1 MKFTIGWLKDYL
13 DTDASLDQIVDT
25 LTAVGLEVEE
35 VTDVGADLAAVR
47 TAKVIDAQPHPDA
60 DKLRLC
66 KVMAHNDDGSTQEV
80 QVVCGA
86 PNARAGMIAAFAPV
100 GTYLPTI
107 DLTLTK
113 AKIRGV
119 ESFGMMC
126 SERELGF
133 GEDHDGIIDLPEGT
147 PLGAP
152 IADIYGKN
160 DPMIEIAITP
170 NRPDCLGV
178 YGIARDLAAAGL
190 GTLKPMTAPVI
201 SATIDD
207 KAAIVAPA
215 DQGGLSA
222 CPVFAGRIVKNV
234 KNGDSPDWLK
244 SRLTAIGLRPISA
257 LVDITN
263 YISYSYGRPLHVY
276 DLSKVSGAIGARL
289 AKMGESF
296 TALDEVTYELSDA
309 DCVIADEAGVLG
321 LGGIMG
327 GLDSG
332 CTETTIDVLI
342 ESAWFD
348 PITIAHSGR
357 AHNILSD
364 ARYRFERGVDPQSVV
379 PGLDIATQMILD
391 ACGGAAGPMTV
402 AGEVPNHERNL
413 SMPIARINALAGID
427 VAADETI
434 GILDALGFAPT
445 VDGGTV
451 SVTVPNWRPDVDGT
465 ADLVEEVVRIVG
477 LDNLQAVDL
486 PPVSG
491 GAGKATSLLQDRRRW
506 VRRSLANQGLHEAV
520 TYSFMDEAHAKLFDG
535 GNRKVQLVNPIST
548 ELGTMRPSILPN
560 LINAA
565 ARNVARGQDVIRLF
579 EVGPQYAGDLPDDQ
593 QMVAAALRRGTAADR
608 NMHDAAR
615 PVDLF
620 DAKADAIA
628 ALRDAGAPVDT
639 AQVVADAPSWYH
651 PGRSGTIRLGPKV
664 VLAHFGELH
673 PKILKALDLKGPAV
687 AAEIFIDAIP
697 QPKAKKGKPVSKSKG
712 AVDMAQ
718 LLPVHRDFAFELDST
733 VAADAVL
740 RAAKGADKALI
751 TGARVFDL
759 YEGEH
764 MTDGRKSLAITVTL
778 QPRDKTLTDKDI
790 EAVSDKIIA
799 AVAKAT
805 GGTLRG

>member
-1 MKFTIGWLKDYL
+1 MKFTLGWLKDYL
-13 DTDASLDQIVDT
+13 DTDASLDQIVET

-35 VTDVGADLAAVR
+35 VVDTGAALAAVR

-66 KVMAHNDDGSTQEV
+66 KMLAHIDGTEQEI

-100 GTYLPTI
+100 GTYLPAI

-147 PLGAP
+147 ELGVP

-190 GTLKPMTAPVI
+190 GTLKPLTVPAI
-201 SATIDD
+201 NETTSD
-207 KAAIVAPA
+207 KANIVAPT
-215 DQGGLSA
+215 DQAGLAA

-234 KNGDSPDWLK
+234 KNAESPDWLK
-244 SRLTAIGLRPISA
+244 NRLTAIGLRPISA

-263 YISYSYGRPLHVY
+263 YISYSHGRPLHVY
-276 DLSKVSGAIGARL
+276 DLSKVTGAIGARL
-289 AKMGESF
+289 AKAGESF
-296 TALDEVTYELSDA
+296 TALDEETYELTET

-332 CTETTIDVLI
+332 CTEATTDVLI

-348 PITIAHSGR
+348 PISIAHSGR

-364 ARYRFERGVDPQSVV
+364 ARYRFERGVDPQSVI
-379 PGLDIATQMILD
+379 PGLDLATQMVVEL
-391 ACGGAAGPMTV
+391 CGGDAGPMTV
-402 AGEVPNHERNL
+402 AGDVPNHERPL
-413 SMPIARINALAGID
+413 SMPIARINGLAGIA
-427 VAADETI
+427 VAEDKAVA
-434 GILDALGFAPT
+434 ILAALGFAPT
-445 VDGGTV
+445 LKDGTV
-451 SVTVPNWRPDVDGT
+451 SVTVPNWRPDVEGT

-477 LDNLQAVDL
+477 LDNLEAVDL
-486 PPVSG
+486 PPIAG
-491 GAGKATSLLQDRRRW
+491 GAGKATSLTQDRRRW
-506 VRRSLANQGLHEAV
+506 ARRALASQGLHEAV
-520 TYSFMDEAHAKLFDG
+520 TYSFMDETHAKLFDG
-535 GNRKVQLVNPIST
+535 GNRKVQLVNPISV

-565 ARNVARGQDVIRLF
+565 ARNVARGQDVIRMF

-593 QMVAAALRRGTAADR
+593 QMVAAALRRGPAQDR
-608 NMHDAAR
+608 NMHEAAR

-639 AQVVADAPSWYH
+639 AQVVADAPGWYH

-697 QPKAKKGKPVSKSKG
+697 QPKVKKGKLVSKSKG

-718 LLPVHRDFAFELDST
+718 LLPVTRDFAFELDRG
-733 VAADAVL
+733 VEADAVL

-764 MTDGRKSLAITVTL
+764 MAEGRKSLAITVTL

-799 AVAKAT
+799 AIAKAT